1 VFGLPSSHTRNLSF
15 SGTARHSQG
24 MVNGAPATNAWAMGV
39 GRPLLLDGAW
49 GTELQ
54 AVGLT
59 PGACPDVWNLDRP
72 NQVQSVARRYLDAG
86 SQIILTNTFGANRIA
101 LSRYGLTAQAAEI
114 NRAGVRLSRS
124 AAAGQARVYASMG
137 PCGKRLAMGDVS
149 EAELMEA
156 FTGQAHALADGGAD
170 GLVLETFTDLDEL
183 LIALQA
189 ARTTG
194 LPVVACM
201 VFDSGA
207 SKGLATPGTTPEK
220 AAKALSDAG
229 ADVIGAN
236 CGHGVAGHVP
246 ICHRLRAATDRPI
259 WIKPNAGLPT
269 LVDGQMTYDMTPAQF
284 AKGIMD
290 LIGAGASMVGGCCG
304 TNADFVKAMATTILQ
319 RLP

>member
-1 VFGLPSSHTRNLSF
+1 MASASATGFGAD
-15 SGTARHSQG
+15 G
-24 MVNGAPATNAWAMGV
+24 
-39 GRPLLLDGAW
+39 PLLLDGAW

-54 AVGLT
+54 AFGLKL
-59 PGACPDVWNLDRP
+59 GACPDVWNLDRP
-72 NQVQSVARRYLDAG
+72 NQVQFVARRYLDAG

-114 NRAGVRLSRS
+114 NRSGARLSRN

-137 PCGKRLAMGDVS
+137 PSGRQLATRDVG
-149 EAELMEA
+149 EVELMEA
-156 FTGQAHALADGGAD
+156 FNEQAHALADGGAD

-207 SKGLATPGTTPEK
+207 PKSQATPEE
-220 AAKALSDAG
+220 AAKALSAAA

-236 CGHGVAGHVP
+236 CGHGVAGYVP
-246 ICHRLRAATDRPI
+246 ICRRLRAATDRPI
-259 WIKPNAGLPT
+259 WVKPNAGLPT
-269 LVDGQMTYDMTPAQF
+269 LVDGKLTYDITPAQF
-284 AKGIMD
+284 AKGVMD

-304 TNADFVKAMATTILQ
+304 TSPEFVKAIEAAMLQ
-319 RLP
+319 RPQ